1 MNFKR
6 KNVISEKIN
15 QPNINEYSKIEGSY
29 TKNYFIKNKELG
41 YGPLKDTR
49 VSAVKTLNG
58 NHIYNVE
65 YIINNNGLRHLDY
78 IRSSPSLL
86 FFGCSYMFGEGLN
99 NNETLPYLL
108 IKLFNNHF
116 NGFNYGFHGYGP
128 HQMLRALEIDLPTHH
143 GAKDVKAAIF
153 QTASWHIYRSG
164 GFSEWDQSG
173 PNYKIINNKITYS
186 GPFHS
191 KLYNNFLNFI
201 TKHFHILKLM
211 HNRISALKMDNY
223 INLSNQYIQIL
234 DASRKIID
242 EKFNAPFYV
251 LFWDEPYIINN
262 NFDLTNYLLQK
273 LELMNFNIVKVSE
286 STNELSFDKLKIAHD
301 GHPNIDANKLNAIA
315 LKNIIQAQ

>member
-1 MNFKR
+1 
-6 KNVISEKIN
+6 
-15 QPNINEYSKIEGSY
+15 
-29 TKNYFIKNKELG
+29 
-41 YGPLKDTR
+41 
-49 VSAVKTLNG
+49 
-58 NHIYNVE
+58 
-65 YIINNNGLRHLDY
+65 
-78 IRSSPSLL
+78 
-86 FFGCSYMFGEGLN
+86 
-99 NNETLPYLL
+99 
-108 IKLFNNHF
+108 
-116 NGFNYGFHGYGP
+116 
-128 HQMLRALEIDLPTHH
+128 
-143 GAKDVKAAIF
+143 
-153 QTASWHIYRSG
+153 
-164 GFSEWDQSG
+164 
-173 PNYKIINNKITYS
+173 
-186 GPFHS
+186 
-191 KLYNNFLNFI
+191 
-201 TKHFHILKLM
+201 M